1 MTEISKAQSS
11 IWSLANEGIV
21 IRKEEER
28 SEGFV
33 VKVPRST
40 WRVVVSDDLQIER
53 VFPQAAATVRPKF
66 KLCKLCANK

>member
-1 MTEISKAQSS
+1 MTEISKVQSA

-40 WRVVVSDDLQIER
+40 WRVVVSDD
-53 VFPQAAATVRPKF
+53 
-66 KLCKLCANK
+66 

>member
-1 MTEISKAQSS
+1 MAEISKAQSA

-28 SEGFV
+28 SEVFV

-40 WRVVVSDDLQIER
+40 RGAWLSVTIER
-53 VFPQAAATVRPKF
+53 VFPQAAATVRPGIVQIAHKYLR
-66 KLCKLCANK
+66 K